1 MASGGPLP
9 EQNEEFM
16 SDFTQQ
22 LEAILPRLRQY
33 ALVLTKDSGAADD
46 LVQSTVLRGLE
57 NAHLWMPG
65 TDLRAWLFTIMHNF
79 FVSEVRRSSRN
90 PVLLMN
96 AVAGQQCS
104 PPSQEGRLT
113 LRDLDRA
120 LARLPKAQLEIIMMI
135 GLEGMSYED
144 AGRALGIPLG
154 TVRSRLS
161 RAREMLRILM
171 GLEHGRRPSA
181 EPRQAAA

>member
-1 MASGGPLP
+1 MT
-9 EQNEEFM
+9 
-16 SDFTQQ
+16 DFAQQ

-46 LVQSTVLRGLE
+46 LVQGTVLRGLE
-57 NAHLWMPG
+57 NEALWTPG
-65 TDLRAWLFTIMHNF
+65 TDLRAWLFTIMHNL
-79 FVSEVRRSSRN
+79 FVSEVRRSARS
-90 PVLLMN
+90 PVTLMN
-96 AVAGQQCS
+96 TITDHQSSQ
-104 PPSQEGRLT
+104 PSQEGRLA

-135 GLEGMSYED
+135 GLEGMSYDD

-161 RAREMLRILM
+161 RAREMLRVLM
-171 GLEHGRRPSA
+171 GIDRGPTA
-181 EPRQAAA
+181 ETQQAAAA

>member
-1 MASGGPLP
+1 
-9 EQNEEFM
+9 M
-16 SDFTQQ
+16 SDFAQQ

-57 NAHLWMPG
+57 NAHLWMAG

-96 AVAGQQCS
+96 GAAEHQSSQ
-104 PPSQEGRLT
+104 PSQEGRLT

-120 LARLPKAQLEIIMMI
+120 LTRLPKAQLEIIIMI
-135 GLEGMSYED
+135 GLEGMSYDD

-161 RAREMLRILM
+161 RAREMLRALM
-171 GLEHGRRPSA
+171 GVDSHRSSA
-181 EPRQAAA
+181 EPHEAAA